1 MNVRELLIKVMLDS
15 SNAKK
20 GLDSTQKSMD
30 DVSKAATRVEKDA
43 KDAGKALADA
53 GNEGKSAWEGISGFI
68 KGFASVGTALAA
80 GQQYLENTAQ
90 IEKFSNLLGLS
101 AEQWQGWA
109 GACKEAGVD
118 AENFGTRM
126 ADLGDWMQDLNNNDS
141 GPLKDFAEKFKV
153 SFKDAAGATLPMEDG
168 LLKIVDTIE
177 GMDRYEA
184 TSLLTQ
190 IGFDD
195 QTIPLLLKGRRG
207 IEDLVRANKEM
218 AIYSKDDLD
227 NAANM
232 RAAWSAISSVF
243 LKVSAVAINMLA
255 PAFSYI
261 KEKAEALFKWVS
273 ANGDSVKVVITA
285 LAAAFG
291 IMLIPKI
298 KMLAQVFAML
308 ASPMTAVIA
317 IFAAIVLA
325 VDDFITYLQG
335 GESALADFWAMFGTP
350 EEINAALDAVKEFAK
365 TVGETLVSAWDS
377 VKQIVSATLELFKGF
392 FTGNWDACINAL
404 NSLADGFSNLGNII
418 GGVLDWIKQKLMGLL
433 PDWMVSFLGGG
444 GSVPQVAPAGA
455 PSGASASAG
464 ALAGASAGAPPTSNV
479 RDAVGSGGF
488 GTKDLGK
495 GSSNVTNNNQ
505 KSVTQ
510 TFNNNVTVN
519 SQATDAAGVAR
530 DIGPA
535 LRQNQ
540 TAQADAAFGA

>member
-1 MNVRELLIKVMLDS
+1 MNVRELVIKVMLDS

-30 DVSKAATRVEKDA
+30 GVTQAATRVEKEA
-43 KDAGKALADA
+43 KDAGKALAQA
-53 GNEGKSAWEGISGFI
+53 GQEGQSAWEGIKGFLT
-68 KGFASVGTALAA
+68 GFASVGTALAA

-90 IEKFSNLLGLS
+90 IEKFSNLLGMS

-141 GPLKDFAEKFKV
+141 GPLKDFADKFKV

-207 IEDLVRANKEM
+207 IEDLVRANKDL
-218 AIYSKDDLD
+218 AVYSKEDLQ
-227 NAANM
+227 NADNM
-232 RAAWSAISSVF
+232 RSAWTALSNVF

-261 KEKAEALFKWVS
+261 KEKAENLFKWIS
-273 ANGDSVKVVITA
+273 ANGDSVKVALSA
-285 LAAAFG
+285 LAVVLGSA
-291 IMLIPKI
+291 LIPKV
-298 KMLAQVFAML
+298 LALAKAATVL
-308 ASPMTAVIA
+308 ASPFTAFVAVIA
-317 IFAAIVLA
+317 AIALA

-350 EEINAALDAVKEFAK
+350 EELNAAIDSITDFAK
-365 TVGETLVSAWDS
+365 LVGSTLVSAWDS
-377 VKQIVSATLELFKGF
+377 VKSIVSATLDLFQGF

-404 NSLADGFSNLGNII
+404 NTLAEGFSNLGNII

-433 PDWMVSFLGGG
+433 PDWMLSFINGGG
-444 GSVPQVAPAGA
+444 GDAPKAPVPSAG
-455 PSGASASAG
+455 GASSG
-464 ALAGASAGAPPTSNV
+464 ALAGASAGAVPTSNV
-479 RDAVGSGGF
+479 KEATGGAGF
-488 GTKDLGK
+488 SPKDMAK
-495 GSSNVTNNNQ
+495 GNSNVTNNNQ

-519 SQATDAAGVAR
+519 SQATDAAGVAK

-540 TAQADAAFGA
+540 TAQADVAFGA

>member
-1 MNVRELLIKVMLDS
+1 MNVRELVIKVMLDS

-30 DVSKAATRVEKDA
+30 GVTQAATRVEKEA
-43 KDAGKALADA
+43 KDAGKALAQA
-53 GNEGKSAWEGISGFI
+53 GQEGQSAWEGIKGFI
-68 KGFASVGTALAA
+68 TGFASVGTALAA

-90 IEKFSNLLGLS
+90 IEKFSNLLGMS

-141 GPLKDFAEKFKV
+141 GPLKDFADKFKV

-207 IEDLVRANKEM
+207 IEDLVRANKDL
-218 AIYSKDDLD
+218 AIYSKEDLQ
-227 NAANM
+227 NADNM
-232 RAAWSAISSVF
+232 RSAWTALSNVF

-261 KEKAEALFKWVS
+261 KEKAENLFKWVA
-273 ANGDSVKVVITA
+273 ANGDSVKVVLTA
-285 LAAAFG
+285 IGVVLAGKLIPQVLAAAKAF
-291 IMLIPKI
+291 K
-298 KMLAQVFAML
+298 
-308 ASPMTAVIA
+308 
-317 IFAAIVLA
+317 IFAAPWAGIAALITGIVL
-325 VDDFITYLQG
+325 VIDDFITYLQG

-350 EEINAALDAVKEFAK
+350 EELQEAWEAVKSFAQM
-365 TVGETLVSAWDS
+365 VGETLAFAWQN
-377 VKQIVSATLELFKGF
+377 VKQIVSQTLELFKGF
-392 FTGNWDACINAL
+392 FTGNWDACIDAL
-404 NSLADGFSNLGNII
+404 KTLASCFSNLGNII

-433 PDWMVSFLGGG
+433 PDWMLSFINGSGGDA
-444 GSVPQVAPAGA
+444 PKAPAPSA
-455 PSGASASAG
+455 SGASSG
-464 ALAGASAGAPPTSNV
+464 ALAGASAGAVPTSNV
-479 RDAVGSGGF
+479 KEATGGSGF
-488 GTKDLGK
+488 SPKDMAK
-495 GSSNVTNNNQ
+495 GNSNVTNNNQ
-505 KSVTQ
+505 KTVTQ

-519 SQATDAAGVAR
+519 SQATDAAGVAK

-540 TAQADAAFGA
+540 TAQADVAFGA